1 MINTESLEKILRKKK
16 DRTPALLE
24 VLRLTAALCGISDDK
39 FDNNFN
45 LAIDKVNELLFL
57 QSQSKKTCGY
67 TLTKS
72 DYKSVGIFESHL
84 KKHRKKSKPTV
95 LKDKLLK
102 IMPKLFL
109 LKKEK
114 NLNYTELKK
123 YVEKRY
129 EIKVS
134 RTYLIKIFSD
144 SMLLK

>member
-1 MINTESLEKILRKKK
+1 MINTESLEKILKKKK
-16 DRTPALLE
+16 DKIPALLE
-24 VLRLTAALCGISDDK
+24 VLNLIGKLCEIDDKK
-39 FDNNFN
+39 FDNIVNTA
-45 LAIDKVNELLFL
+45 LDKVENLLKL
-57 QSQSKKTCGY
+57 EAQSKKTCGY

-72 DYKSVGIFESHL
+72 DYKSVGIFESHI

-134 RTYLIKIFSD
+134 RTYLIKIFRI
-144 SMLLK
+144 LCC